1 VHTLSGDTPVSVE
14 NQGGTGESINHDFSE
29 VGRKQSLGRE
39 MKRVLDPIE
48 EIDEEYAKEC
58 ESQTSYPRSNAGDR
72 DSKSIDAFAD
82 SRDPKESNY
91 QLRRTVK
98 LINLHHEFNKEDIQ
112 VVLGPKRMMDSS
124 SSDSCDED
132 VIFAKTSNTNKS
144 KDIANNNDSL
154 IHGTN

>member
-1 VHTLSGDTPVSVE
+1 
-14 NQGGTGESINHDFSE
+14 
-29 VGRKQSLGRE
+29 

-58 ESQTSYPRSNAGDR
+58 ETQRSHSRRDTGASNAGDQS
-72 DSKSIDAFAD
+72 SKSIDAFAG
-82 SRDPKESNY
+82 SRDPNESNY

-98 LINLHHEFNKEDIQ
+98 LINLHHEFNKEDFQ
-112 VVLGPKRMMDSS
+112 VVLGPKRMDSS

-144 KDIANNNDSL
+144 KDVATNNDSL
-154 IHGTN
+154 IHSTN